1 MMITDVKIKL
11 VPRAEEKLLAFAT
24 VTFDR
29 CFVVRDI
36 KVIQGKTTPFVAM
49 PSRKVT
55 SRCSR
60 CATKNH
66 IQAVFCNECG
76 LRLPDNRSRQDDRGR
91 AMLYADIAHPINA
104 LCREKIHFA
113 ILKEYDEE
121 LKRSKLPGYVPKD
134 DEVGMPDPTPVHGMM
149 AVAAEDGN
157 GGSNRYKEVRKPAA
171 HVAERT
177 GNW

>member
-60 CATKNH
+60 CGTKNH

-76 LRLPDNRSRQDDRGR
+76 LKLPENRSRQDDRGR

-104 LCREKIHFA
+104 LCREKIHYA

-134 DEVGMPDPTPVHGMM
+134 DEVGIPDPTPVHGMV
-149 AVAAEDGN
+149 AVTTEEDHGN
-157 GGSNRYKEVRKPAA
+157 VNEFKTARRIPAKA
-171 HVAERT
+171 AERT
-177 GNW
+177 RGW

>member
-36 KVIQGKTTPFVAM
+36 KVIQGKATPFVAM

-55 SRCSR
+55 SRCSG
-60 CATKNH
+60 CGTKNH

-76 LRLPDNRSRQDDRGR
+76 QRLPENRTRQDDRGR
-91 AMLYADIAHPINA
+91 SMLYADIAHPINA

-113 ILKEYDEE
+113 ILKEYAEE
-121 LKRSKLPGYVPKD
+121 LKRSKQPGYAPRED
-134 DEVGMPDPTPVHGMM
+134 DADVPDPTPVHGMA
-149 AVAAEDGN
+149 AVTTEDSDSYERQSRSN
-157 GGSNRYKEVRKPAA
+157 GHEPVR
-171 HVAERT
+171 R
-177 GNW
+177 W